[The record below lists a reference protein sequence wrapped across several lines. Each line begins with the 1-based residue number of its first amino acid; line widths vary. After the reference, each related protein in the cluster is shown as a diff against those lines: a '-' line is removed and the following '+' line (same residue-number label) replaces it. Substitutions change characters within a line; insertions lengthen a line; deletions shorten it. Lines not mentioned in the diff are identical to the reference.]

1 MERHAAL
8 TRPHYK
14 DSHGVLIVYSTADK
28 SSFDEVPRYIEEAR
42 GYEPGVPL
50 FLIRNKIDLEVLEES
65 IVSQEQENDQYLGS
79 TKLKLECGSRQNRRR
94 NWRLSQQ
101 TGKGLVAEGIGPNVG
116 LLYN

>member
-1 MERHAAL
+1 M
-8 TRPHYK
+8 
-14 DSHGVLIVYSTADK
+14 YSTADK

-79 TKLKLECGSRQNRRR
+79 TKFKTRMRVSAK
-94 NWRLSQQ
+94 
-101 TGKGLVAEGIGPNVG
+101 TGEGIEDLVKRLVKVLWQRGSAERRSALQLTGSHKPSSKSG
-116 LLYN
+116 CAKC

>member
-1 MERHAAL
+1 M
-8 TRPHYK
+8 
-14 DSHGVLIVYSTADK
+14 LIVYSTADK

-50 FLIRNKIDLEVLEES
+50 FPHKKQGFDLEVLEES

-79 TKLKLECGSRQNRRR
+79 TKFKTRMRVSGQNRRR

-101 TGKGLVAEGIGPNVG
+101 TGKGLVAEGIGRTSVCFTTNRISQTI
-116 LLYN
+116 